1 MEPRPRLWEAH
12 SVWAKPVTIE
22 APRSRSSD
30 YGTRAST
37 FHGGPLNERIRS
49 LVEQIHD
56 LEEELRTVLYEQ
68 ETRVLYQITGK
79 HIDFEQ
85 AVKETHRRL
94 KIGLVTWFLESRPQ
108 NIISAPLIYGMFFPI
123 LIYDVCLSVYQ
134 AVCFR
139 LYGIPL
145 VDRSSYVVI
154 DRQHLSYLNLFER
167 LNCAYCGYA
176 NGVIA
181 YAREITARTEQYW
194 CPIKHA
200 RKVLGSH
207 ARYAHYL
214 DYGEAEEYPAKL
226 QGFRQRLARARK
238 PKAKHRAK

>member
-1 MEPRPRLWEAH
+1 M
-12 SVWAKPVTIE
+12 
-22 APRSRSSD
+22 
-30 YGTRAST
+30 
-37 FHGGPLNERIRS
+37 NEHIRT
-49 LVEQIHD
+49 LVQQIHD
-56 LEEELRTVLYEQ
+56 LEEELRTLLYEQ

-85 AVKETHRRL
+85 AAKEAHHRL
-94 KIGLVTWFLESRPQ
+94 KAGLVAWFMESRPQ
-108 NIISAPLIYGMFFPI
+108 NVISAPFIYGMFLPS
-123 LIYDVCLSVYQ
+123 LVYDVGLSVYQ

-154 DRQHLSYLNLFER
+154 DRHHLSYLNLFER

-181 YAREITARTEQYW
+181 YAREVTARTEQYW

-200 RKVLGSH
+200 HKVLGSH

-214 DYGEAEEYPAKL
+214 DYGEAEDYPAKL
-226 QGFRQRLARARK
+226 EEFRQRLARAKK
-238 PKAKHRAK
+238 PRAKLDAK